1 MDEIWELD
9 AEAMTLNDFK
19 VIQKASGKGISPTT
33 DIDELIG
40 VLDRLITNKTADEIA
55 NTPFRA
61 LNAGIE
67 RAISLVEELTVP
79 KASDAPS

>member
-19 VIQKASGKGISPTT
+19 VIQKAVAKEITATT

-40 VLDRLITNKTADEIA
+40 VLDRIITNKTADEIA
-55 NTPFRA
+55 NTPLRA

-67 RAISLVEELTVP
+67 RALGLVEQLIVP

>member
-19 VIQKASGKGISPTT
+19 VIQRASVKGITPSV

-40 VLDRLITNKTADEIA
+40 ILDRLITNKTAEEIA
-55 NTPFRA
+55 NTPMGA
-61 LNAGIE
+61 LGVGIE
-67 RAISLVEELTVP
+67 RALKLVEELTVP

>member
-19 VIQKASGKGISPTT
+19 VMQKASGGIMPTT

-55 NTPFRA
+55 RTPFRE

-67 RAISLVEELTVP
+67 RALGLIEELTVP